1 MRNRQLYLTIN
12 PCRVLG
18 SSCQCSNRTRPSAAK
33 PYMSLTK
40 EHPHLEECP
49 PHLHRPGQILL
60 YWMPTLEELCMA
72 NEEQLLVIE
81 NSCAMRNIMLHF
93 TKGHYSIEG
102 HILPLRVLQAITNW
116 ASKFLLLSCTL
127 LFTQN
132 FSEYK
137 GTNVYSW
144 SEKQSY
150 WCIVAAVK
158 ATYYFWAGYHHALKS
173 LHLCYIRS
181 TQTLLSAC

>member
-116 ASKFLLLSCTL
+116 ASKFCCSLVHYCSPKTSV
-127 LFTQN
+127 N
-132 FSEYK
+132 
-137 GTNVYSW
+137 
-144 SEKQSY
+144 
-150 WCIVAAVK
+150 IK
-158 ATYYFWAGYHHALKS
+158 ALMFILGV
-173 LHLCYIRS
+173 RS
-181 TQTLLSAC
+181 KVIDA

>member
-33 PYMSLTK
+33 PYMYLTK

-116 ASKFLLLSCTL
+116 ASKSCCSL
-127 LFTQN
+127 VHY
-132 FSEYK
+132 FSPE
-137 GTNVYSW
+137 TSVN
-144 SEKQSY
+144 
-150 WCIVAAVK
+150 IK
-158 ATYYFWAGYHHALKS
+158 ALMFILGV
-173 LHLCYIRS
+173 RS
-181 TQTLLSAC
+181 KVIDA